1 MGHPILLPI
10 GHLVALW
17 MGHKKGAPL
26 WDFPLGQLVGGEKP
40 SSKKIVAFFLLFA
53 AIFVAISILLW
64 PETKPMHEEIMRQI
78 EPR

>member
-17 MGHKKGAPL
+17 MGRKKGAPL
-26 WDFPLGQLVGGEKP
+26 WDFPQGHQVDGEKP
-40 SSKKIVAFFLLFA
+40 SAKKILAFFLLLV

-64 PETKPMHEEIMRQI
+64 PETKPMHEKVIRQI
-78 EPR
+78 ESR